1 MFRDALSPRKD
12 DAQRRDSRSVN
23 VTPDLASAPAPRPPE
38 ASPPPAAA
46 KSEESA
52 ASKLIVGPNI
62 KLKGA
67 EITDCDTLVVE
78 GRVEAA
84 MDSRVIK
91 ISEKGVFAGTAGI
104 DTAEIYGQFE
114 GELTARKQ
122 LIVHATGKVR
132 GKVRYGKLKIEEGG
146 EIAGDISAINAGAA
160 PVSLPTQPK
169 LEAAAP
175 DATSAY
181 EPFGRKPRPPQA
193 AKP

>member
-12 DAQRRDSRSVN
+12 DAQRRDNRSVN
-23 VTPDLASAPAPRPPE
+23 VTPDLTPAPAARPQE
-38 ASPPPAAA
+38 AGAPPAPA
-46 KSEESA
+46 KPEDSA
-52 ASKLIVGPNI
+52 TSKLIVGPNI

-132 GKVRYGKLKIEEGG
+132 GKVRYGTLKIEEGG
-146 EIAGDISAINAGAA
+146 EIAGDISAINAGPT
-160 PVSLPTQPK
+160 PVSLPAQPK
-169 LEAAAP
+169 PESAAP
-175 DATSAY
+175 DSAGAY
-181 EPFGRKPRPPQA
+181 EPFGRKPKPPQA

>member
-12 DAQRRDSRSVN
+12 DAQRRDTRQVN
-23 VTPDLASAPAPRPPE
+23 VTPDLASAPAPKPQE
-38 ASPPPAAA
+38 ATPPPATA
-46 KSEESA
+46 KVEDTA

-91 ISEKGVFAGTAGI
+91 ITEKGVFSGTAGI
-104 DTAEIYGQFE
+104 DTAEIHGHFE

-122 LIVHATGKVR
+122 LIVHATGKVH

-146 EIAGDISAINAGAA
+146 EIAGDIAAINDSA
-160 PVSLPTQPK
+160 PAVARPVQTKPDV
-169 LEAAAP
+169 AAP
-175 DATSAY
+175 DVMSAY
-181 EPFGRKPRPPQA
+181 DPFARKPKPPQA
-193 AKP
+193 AKT

>member
-23 VTPDLASAPAPRPPE
+23 VTPDLTPAPKPQEASA
-38 ASPPPAAA
+38 PPAAA
-46 KSEESA
+46 KPEDSA
-52 ASKLIVGPNI
+52 TSKLIVGPNI

-91 ISEKGVFAGTAGI
+91 ISENGVFAGTAGI
-104 DTAEIYGQFE
+104 DTAEIHGQFE

-146 EIAGDISAINAGAA
+146 EIAGDISAINAGVG
-160 PVSLPTQPK
+160 PVSLPAQPK

-175 DATSAY
+175 DSTSAY

>member
-12 DAQRRDSRSVN
+12 DQQRRDARQVN
-23 VTPDLASAPAPRPPE
+23 VTPDLSPAPAPKPQE
-38 ASPPPAAA
+38 AAPAPV
-46 KSEESA
+46 KSEDTA

-91 ISEKGVFAGTAGI
+91 ITEKGICLGTAGI
-104 DTAEIYGQFE
+104 DTAEIHGHFE

-122 LIVHATGKVR
+122 LIVHATGKVH

-146 EIAGDISAINAGAA
+146 EIAGDIGALNDSGAA
-160 PVSLPTQPK
+160 GSRLTQAKP
-169 LEAAAP
+169 ESSAP
-175 DATSAY
+175 DVMTAY
-181 EPFGRKPRPPQA
+181 DPFARKAKPPQA
-193 AKP
+193 AKT